1 MPSTKKRTNF
11 FDSEE
16 GLKAKQKL
24 ESLVTSIDYN
34 TSDSFSADADQ
45 YPDGVIPF
53 VDQHMEYLRTH
64 PQISIEHYL
73 ANLRLR
79 TRSR

>member
-1 MPSTKKRTNF
+1 MPSARKRSNF

-16 GLKAKQKL
+16 GLKARERL
-24 ESLVTSIDYN
+24 SALVESSDYI
-34 TSDSFSADADQ
+34 TDDGFSSDAEQ
-45 YPDGVIPF
+45 YPDGVMPF
-53 VDQHMEYLRTH
+53 VDKHMEYLRTH
-64 PQISIEHYL
+64 PQIQIDHYI

>member
-1 MPSTKKRTNF
+1 MASIKKRSNF

-16 GLKAKQKL
+16 GILARQKL
-24 ESLVTSIDYN
+24 QALVDDDAYN
-34 TSDSFSADADQ
+34 TRDSYSADTEQ

-53 VDQHMEYLRTH
+53 VDKHMEYLRTH
-64 PQISIEHYL
+64 PKVQIDHYI

-79 TRSR
+79 TKNR